1 MAVIETGT
9 EPFALTALVYSSF
22 LCSSDEPTDKR
33 KRPLRFS
40 GQQDIQLL
48 QEVISLNPFKDTP
61 PTTAWASISRNLE
74 SVLDI
79 SSRRCRERTIL
90 MLDQYIKGDL
100 ASLQRFCTKDEFTI
114 KEQLLQQVLQQ
125 YESGAGGY
133 STRIGS
139 GMVSS
144 LNTANSQEEEGDD
157 DFDLYKP
164 RVILEEE
171 VTPEPSDNGER
182 ERTSTTSSESEDKDD
197 EEQGSSPKRPRLSED
212 DVLLEEIKAAAAA
225 MVAEERARFPSAGG
239 DGAEGDTGRR
249 PGGPPWAPW
258 SSQCQG
264 GHLPAQLPGQRST
277 GTQTLP
283 YISNAVTA
291 RERHLKIRREELQ
304 MEKARLRLEEDKL
317 ALERARFEIERQE
330 RELRLRSEMQERTI
344 FMEVLKKVFSNGIS
358 I

>member
-1 MAVIETGT
+1 MASSEKENGGQETPTGRK
-9 EPFALTALVYSSF
+9 
-22 LCSSDEPTDKR
+22 SSDEPTDKR

-249 PGGPPWAPW
+249 PGGPPLGALEFPVKVVTYLL
-258 SSQCQG
+258 SCQ
-264 GHLPAQLPGQRST
+264 AKEAR
-277 GTQTLP
+277 
-283 YISNAVTA
+283 A